1 MPLLRAQKPRHAKPS
16 KKAPI
21 IAAGGMTAT
30 IGAGLTVGSTAEAAT
45 ANDFKRLRMCE
56 SGGNYSI
63 NTGNGYY
70 GAYQFDLR
78 TWRGLGLLGP
88 AEQRQPGHPGPGR
101 PDAAG
106 RSAAGS
112 RGRPAARKLGLGRSG
127 SDERASRS
135 GRQVA
140 PKAKKVRYAAV
151 TPRPPPRPSTV
162 DLTTA
167 LVKTP
172 RADVR
177 AWQARMVARGWDLAV
192 DGRYGPK
199 TARVAARFAAEK
211 HVKAPPARST
221 RRSGLPPGSC
231 RSPDVAGRQ
240 GPARRAPAHPAA

>member
-30 IGAGLTVGSTAEAAT
+30 IGAGLTAASSAEAAT
-45 ANDFKRLRMCE
+45 ANDFARLRMCE
-56 SGGNYSI
+56 SGGNYST

-78 TWRGLGLLGP
+78 TWHGLGYSGKPSSASPGTQDQAAETLQSQRGWQPWP
-88 AEQRQPGHPGPGR
+88 AC
-101 PDAAG
+101 
-106 RSAAGS
+106 
-112 RGRPAARKLGLGRSG
+112 ARKLGLGRSG
-127 SDERASRS
+127 SGEHASR
-135 GRQVA
+135 GARHVA
-140 PKAKKVRYAAV
+140 PKVRHAAV
-151 TPRPPPRPSTV
+151 TPTTAPAFHG

-172 RADVR
+172 RSDVR

-211 HVKAPPARST
+211 HIKAPAGT
-221 RRSGLPPGSC
+221 VNKAVWAAAWQLP
-231 RSPDVAGRQ
+231 VA
-240 GPARRAPAHPAA
+240 